1 MSLIL
6 ASVSLTIFIAG
17 CKKDDFDEIAGI
29 CPLVESTN
37 PASDAVNVPLD
48 QIITAT
54 FNEKMNPATITQT
67 SFDLSTLLGTTN
79 SSVAG
84 TVSYNEATMTLS
96 FKPTNPLASNTT
108 YTGTVKTNVKDLRG
122 NALQTDYIWSFS
134 TSSIIYPQ
142 VTSTDPEN
150 NATGVVLNKII
161 EATFNMPMDPLT
173 FTASTFIVKNGETT
187 VPGSISYDEGTAFF
201 DPANDLAANTLY
213 TVTLTTGIKNVEGVT
228 LQNNYVWSFT
238 TGTTIAPRV
247 ISTDPE
253 NLETEVAIDK
263 IVIATFSMQMDPST
277 ITTSTFTLYNG
288 ISQVAGAVTY
298 SGTTATFTPAIPL
311 LPNTIYTGTITT
323 GAKNVAG
330 VPIANKYVWRFT
342 TIATAPVVIS
352 TDPANG
358 ATQVVLNKI
367 VTATFSV
374 PMNPWTITSS
384 TFTLK
389 HGTTSVDGSV
399 SYSGTTATFKPNSVL
414 LANTVYTG
422 TITTGAESEAG
433 IALAE
438 NYVWTF
444 TTGSITA
451 PTVIS
456 TDPANGAT
464 GVLLDKTIT
473 ATFSTPMDPL
483 TMNSSTFRVMN
494 GLVAVAGVVTYSGST
509 ISFNPTGDLLPG
521 TVYTATITTGAKNLA
536 GVPLA
541 NDYVWTFTTIS
552 VSAPTVL
559 FTDPTNNAVGV
570 VLNKIVTATFS
581 EAMNPLTLNTG
592 TFTLR
597 NGANAVSGMVS
608 YAGTMASFAPAGDL
622 LPGTLYTATLT
633 TEITNLAGVSLT
645 ADYIW
650 TFTTLTPMAPLV
662 ISTDPQDNAI
672 NVVLNKTV
680 TASFNMQMDP
690 LTINTSTFTLYEG
703 TNMVAGMVTY
713 SGTTAS
719 FNPLSDL
726 LPGTLYTATLTTA
739 VTNVAGVSLTENYI
753 WTFTTETSMAP
764 LVISTDP
771 LNNATNVALNK
782 TVTAT
787 FNMQMDPLTINTSTF
802 TLYQGANMV
811 NGIVTYSGTTASF
824 NPSGDLLAGLTYT
837 ATITTGAMNT
847 SGTPLEND
855 YVWSFSTQAE
865 VIPGVDLGS
874 ASIFGAFGGNAGIT
888 NQGINTVIN
897 GAIATTGASTLVT
910 GFHDGLTGDVYTE
923 TPLNVGL
930 VTNGIYTAPPFPGT
944 ATTEAI
950 AIQGLL
956 DATDAYNS
964 ISPASMPGGID
975 PGAGELGNLT
985 LAPGVYMSASGTFN
999 ISNGPLTLDA
1009 QGDPNAIFVFQTAAG
1024 LTVGIAGPT
1033 GARSVN
1039 LINGASDANVFWY
1052 VGSAATINAAGGG
1065 IMVGTI
1071 ISMAGVTFSTPGNA
1085 VQTVLNGRAISLVA
1099 SVTMVNTTI
1108 NVPAE

>member
-1 MSLIL
+1 MKTKVKRFWMSAVLTSLLI
-6 ASVSLTIFIAG
+6 TIFIGG
-17 CKKDDFDEIAGI
+17 CKKDDFDEIPGL
-29 CPLVESTN
+29 CPQVESTN
-37 PASDAVNVPLD
+37 PANGATNVPLD

-54 FNEKMNPATITQT
+54 FNERMNPATITQS
-67 SFDLSTLLGTTN
+67 SFELSTMLGTTK
-79 SSVAG
+79 STVAG
-84 TVSYNEATMTLS
+84 TLSYNESDTTLR
-96 FKPTNPLASNTT
+96 FNPTTPLASNTT

-122 NALQTDYIWSFS
+122 NALQTDYVWSFS
-134 TSSIIYPQ
+134 TSAILNPQ
-142 VTSTDPEN
+142 VTSTDPAN
-150 NATGVVLNKII
+150 NATGVVLNKTI
-161 EATFNMPMDPLT
+161 EATFNMAMDPLT

-187 VPGSISYDEGTAFF
+187 VPGAISYDEGTAFF
-201 DPANDLAANTLY
+201 IPSNVLSANTLY
-213 TVTLTTGIKNVEGVT
+213 TATLTSGIKNTEGVT
-228 LQNNYVWSFT
+228 LQNNYIWTFT
-238 TGTTIAPRV
+238 TGSTIAPKV
-247 ISTDPE
+247 ISTDPA
-253 NLETEVAIDK
+253 NLETGVILNK
-263 IVIATFSMQMDPST
+263 IVTAAFSMQMDPAT
-277 ITTSTFTLYNG
+277 INASTFTIYNG
-288 ISQVAGAVTY
+288 VSQVAGTVSY
-298 SGTTATFTPAIPL
+298 SGTTASFTPLIPL
-311 LPNTIYTGTITT
+311 LPNTIYTGTITS

-342 TIATAPVVIS
+342 TLATAPTVIS

-358 ATQVVLNKI
+358 ATQVVLNKT

-374 PMNPWTITSS
+374 PMNPWTITTS

-389 HGTTSVDGSV
+389 QGNTIIDGSV
-399 SYSGTTATFKPNSVL
+399 SYNGTTATFKPSGL
-414 LANTVYTG
+414 LLSNTVYTG
-422 TITTGAESEAG
+422 TITPGAESEAG

-444 TTGSITA
+444 TTGVITA
-451 PTVIS
+451 PSVIS
-456 TDPANGAT
+456 TDPADGAT

-483 TMNSSTFRVMN
+483 TMNSSTYIVRN
-494 GLVAVAGVVTYSGST
+494 GLVPVAGIVTYTGST
-509 ISFNPTGDLLPG
+509 ISFNPTADLLPG
-521 TVYTATITTGAKNLA
+521 TVYTATITNAAMNVA
-536 GVPLA
+536 GVPMA
-541 NDYVWTFTTIS
+541 NNYVWTFTTS
-552 VSAPTVL
+552 STSAPTVI

-570 VLNKIVTATFS
+570 VLNKIITATFN
-581 EAMNPLTLNTG
+581 EVMNPLTLNSG

-597 NGANAVSGMVS
+597 DGANSVSGMVS
-608 YAGTMASFAPAGDL
+608 YAGTMASFTPSDDL

-633 TEITNLAGVSLT
+633 TEVTNAAGVSLV

-650 TFTTLTPMAPLV
+650 TFTTETPMAPLV
-662 ISTDPQDNAI
+662 ISTDPQ
-672 NVVLNKTV
+672 
-680 TASFNMQMDP
+680 
-690 LTINTSTFTLYEG
+690 
-703 TNMVAGMVTY
+703 
-713 SGTTAS
+713 
-719 FNPLSDL
+719 
-726 LPGTLYTATLTTA
+726 
-739 VTNVAGVSLTENYI
+739 
-753 WTFTTETSMAP
+753 
-764 LVISTDP
+764 
-771 LNNATNVALNK
+771 NNATNVALNK

-787 FNMQMDPLTINTSTF
+787 FNMDMDPLTINTSTF
-802 TLYQGANMV
+802 TLYQGTNMV
-811 NGIVTYSGTTASF
+811 DGIVTYSGTTASF
-824 NPSGDLLAGLTYT
+824 NPTGDLLAGLTYT

-855 YVWSFSTQAE
+855 YDWSFTTESE
-865 VIPGVDLGS
+865 VIIITVDLES
-874 ASIFGAFGGNAGIT
+874 AAMFGAFGGNAGIT

-897 GAIATTGASTLVT
+897 GAIGTTAASTLVT

-930 VTNGIYTAPPFPGT
+930 VTDGIYTAPPFPGT

-1009 QGDPNAIFVFQTAAG
+1009 QGDPKAIFVFQTAAG

-1033 GARSVN
+1033 GARSIN
-1039 LINGASDANVFWY
+1039 LINGASAANVFWY

-1065 IMVGTI
+1065 IMAGTI
-1071 ISMAGVTFSTPGNA
+1071 ISMAGVTFSTAGNA